1 MASIVGNEP
10 QKYYGEKKVWQALK
24 VGLPGDYIVYHNK
37 EINGYEFDFCIAIPD
52 RGIIVIEVK
61 GWQNKPI
68 NIINNTIEIDG
79 IKFKNPKEQARG
91 YRFNLLNKIESQF
104 GVKPLVEDMVCYPFI
119 SEEEYKSKRLD
130 IFSAPEFTIFKE
142 DLQDST
148 KLRKKID
155 ERLLKAGNQ
164 VAHAHF
170 DEELFNKFRSL
181 FEANI
186 AVKSNSREHYSI
198 LYTIYNLS
206 AKKEEFLVHSYFLG
220 TKEILFFAEEESAKH
235 FVNQI
240 NVASKE
246 RNIQLVADAIKIGYE
261 KDLEIKNNQLNVFN
275 LQLFVVSNLR
285 DIVSEEL
292 EINDGFIDSYEHVLD
307 ELQKKCNFNLN
318 QYKLEHADAESN
330 IQVTA
335 GAGTGKTYSMVSRV
349 AYLCNKLS
357 EPITDLVEQLGMV
370 TFTND
375 ATNNM
380 KIRLKQMFENYF
392 VLTKNSYYL
401 KFIEDVDRARI
412 STIHSFIIQILREGS
427 FYTGLG
433 SNFSLT
439 SNEFRRKEIYR
450 EYLRKYIEEKDE
462 NEDFSGHLPIPTY
475 ELIDILIKIANKLQ
489 DKSIDLRYLKEENL
503 GRVMD
508 SPMPYFNEFFINV
521 IKPSEQQYL
530 EEARQNNSLSLRECI
545 AYFNQLLESNPE
557 ILSKLKLRYLFIDE
571 FQDTDDVQIELL
583 QRIQKCIK
591 TNKVKCKF
599 FVVGDLKQSIYR
611 FRGATMSAFDQL
623 KKNSELSWK
632 EFNLNTNYRTDARLL
647 DIFNYKFESMAKEK
661 KLTYGSNDVIIGVKE
676 FSTDETELFKKV
688 DVHLK
693 EKEKFYDQLFSEIEN
708 QIELMKNAGP
718 LKNENERTIT
728 LLVRMNWQVE
738 QIIKEANKRELPFAI
753 ESDKSGDLFQLASTI
768 DLYNLVIA
776 LENSDDPACLLN
788 LIHSNFINLNANF
801 DQLHDNKNKVQE
813 IKKALDAYL
822 VQKYKKTW
830 EDIVNDVANL
840 PVFYVL
846 KDLYDSLEPWK
857 QYSRDFYEQKLYMAN
872 YDYLLEKMIRFLN
885 IDTAT
890 IVQVSEYLRIN
901 IMTKQEQPS
910 RTLQNKDNNSIHVKC
925 MTIHKSKGLEFGTVI
940 MPFMSENLGSIDNL
954 KLEASMSND
963 QLAYLVRISIDRD
976 NTSIKN
982 SYFEDNREMDEKNSE
997 EMRILYV
1004 AMTRAIRSFVY
1015 FNDLDHNTYCNWQS
1029 FLGG

>member
-1 MASIVGNEP
+1 MASMVGNEP

-24 VGLPGDYIVYHNK
+24 VGLPDDYIVYHNK

-198 LYTIYNLS
+198 LYTIYKLS
-206 AKKEEFLVHSYFLG
+206 AEKEKFLVHSYFLG

-246 RNIQLVADAIKIGYE
+246 RNIQLAADAIKIGYE

-292 EINDGFIDSYEHVLD
+292 EINDGFLDSYEHVLD

-450 EYLRKYIEEKDE
+450 EYLRKYIDEKDE

-530 EEARQNNSLSLRECI
+530 EEARQNNSLNLRECI

-583 QRIQKCIK
+583 QRIQRCIK

-632 EFNLNTNYRTDARLL
+632 EFNLNTNYRTDAR
-647 DIFNYKFESMAKEK
+647 
-661 KLTYGSNDVIIGVKE
+661 
-676 FSTDETELFKKV
+676 
-688 DVHLK
+688 
-693 EKEKFYDQLFSEIEN
+693 
-708 QIELMKNAGP
+708 
-718 LKNENERTIT
+718 
-728 LLVRMNWQVE
+728 
-738 QIIKEANKRELPFAI
+738 
-753 ESDKSGDLFQLASTI
+753 
-768 DLYNLVIA
+768 
-776 LENSDDPACLLN
+776 
-788 LIHSNFINLNANF
+788 
-801 DQLHDNKNKVQE
+801 
-813 IKKALDAYL
+813 
-822 VQKYKKTW
+822 
-830 EDIVNDVANL
+830 
-840 PVFYVL
+840 
-846 KDLYDSLEPWK
+846 
-857 QYSRDFYEQKLYMAN
+857 
-872 YDYLLEKMIRFLN
+872 
-885 IDTAT
+885 
-890 IVQVSEYLRIN
+890 
-901 IMTKQEQPS
+901 
-910 RTLQNKDNNSIHVKC
+910 
-925 MTIHKSKGLEFGTVI
+925 
-940 MPFMSENLGSIDNL
+940 
-954 KLEASMSND
+954 
-963 QLAYLVRISIDRD
+963 
-976 NTSIKN
+976 
-982 SYFEDNREMDEKNSE
+982 
-997 EMRILYV
+997 
-1004 AMTRAIRSFVY
+1004 
-1015 FNDLDHNTYCNWQS
+1015 
-1029 FLGG
+1029 